1 VTSTLKPSTAAP
13 WQPPAPDLPPPRVPD
28 AVRQAHNA
36 DARPAS
42 IARDIMAEV
51 EALAAP
57 IAANP
62 HLTPAGQRAEFTRL
76 AVPKLRLLAEQRAA
90 LEASA
95 KQLQQEAS
103 ALDAPAT
110 APTLSEPELAR
121 QLAAAVRFASL
132 PSAQQTAWI
141 AEAMTG
147 KSPLKLAALVNE
159 DPAITGLAP
168 EQHARLQRIQREAM
182 VDHAARERLTAR
194 AELIRES
201 RTVVERAIRAIED
214 AADRAALRE
223 AKLATLRRSDFQS
236 DAEKAAYIG
245 RFGLAAYQALP
256 A

>member
-1 VTSTLKPSTAAP
+1 MTLATKPTTEAP
-13 WQPPAPDLPPPRVPD
+13 WRPPVPDLPLPRVPD

-42 IARDIMAEV
+42 VAREIVTEV

-76 AVPKLRLLAEQRAA
+76 AVPKLRMLAEQRAA

-95 KQLQQEAS
+95 KQLQQEAT
-103 ALDAPAT
+103 ALEAPAT

-147 KSPLKLAALVNE
+147 KSPLKLAALVHE
-159 DPAITGLAP
+159 DPAITGLPA
-168 EQHARLQRIQREAM
+168 EQHARLVRIQREAL

-194 AELIRES
+194 AELIHES
-201 RTVVERAIRAIED
+201 MAVVARAIRAIED
-214 AADRAALRE
+214 ASDRAALRE
-223 AKLATLRRSDFQS
+223 AKLATLRRGDLTEADKITFINR
-236 DAEKAAYIG
+236 Y
-245 RFGLAAYQALP
+245 GLRAYQALP